1 MSLFTDPSGGGRFG
15 KRAKGTGRGESIER
29 LKDWT
34 RARFALADGDTVMV
48 TEEKPSYPGCP
59 PMETVVAF
67 WVAGRAPHHF
77 RVFKAAHDV
86 VEADIPPGWMRDA
99 LAGLPGVSCSC
110 C

>member
-1 MSLFTDPSGGGRFG
+1 MSIWADSAGTGRFG
-15 KRAKGTGRGESIER
+15 APRKGAAHLDSVER

-34 RARFALADGDTVMV
+34 RARFALCGDDTVMV

-67 WVAGRAPHHF
+67 WLDGRTPHHF
-77 RVFKAAHDV
+77 RVFKAAGDV
-86 VEADIPPGWMRDA
+86 SEADIPPAWLRDS
-99 LAGLPGVSCSC
+99 LSGVPGLTCSC

>member
-1 MSLFTDPSGGGRFG
+1 MTLWSDPAGAGRFG
-15 KRAKGTGRGESIER
+15 SSRKPAGHRDAVEQ

-34 RARFALADGDTVMV
+34 RARFALAEEDTVMV

-67 WVAGRAPHHF
+67 WIAGSSPHHY
-77 RVFKAAHDV
+77 RVFKAARDV

-99 LAGLPGVSCSC
+99 LTGIPGTTCSC